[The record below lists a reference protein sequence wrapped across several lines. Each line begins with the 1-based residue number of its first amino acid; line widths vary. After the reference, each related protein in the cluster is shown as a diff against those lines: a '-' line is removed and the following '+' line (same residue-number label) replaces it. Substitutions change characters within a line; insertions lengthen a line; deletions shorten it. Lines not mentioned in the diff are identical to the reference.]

1 MYSYW
6 ILLFVYGYFYSNL
19 ALKSLSIHP
28 HFTRKEYVRTRG
40 NYNSHRHRK
49 KRKQRYKENIKTTE
63 RWTIFFLHLWPIA
76 RSCPLSFI
84 SKVRG
89 QEGKKVDT
97 FSLLV
102 KVSEQQLNQT
112 TVTDVD
118 GINKNKIDNISL
130 IIES

>member
-1 MYSYW
+1 
-6 ILLFVYGYFYSNL
+6 
-19 ALKSLSIHP
+19 
-28 HFTRKEYVRTRG
+28 
-40 NYNSHRHRK
+40 
-49 KRKQRYKENIKTTE
+49 
-63 RWTIFFLHLWPIA
+63 
-76 RSCPLSFI
+76 
-84 SKVRG
+84 VRG